1 MAKLNLAQIKGSLG
15 KVPSWR
21 KKGSTITRTYQFK
34 DFAAAMRFV
43 TAVAKLAEKAWHHPD
58 IAISWNKVTLS
69 LTTHDEGGLTE
80 KDFDLAEKVDRLSK
94 AYLG

>member
-15 KVPSWR
+15 KVPNWR

-43 TAVAKLAEKAWHHPD
+43 TALAKLAEKAWHHPD
-58 IAISWNKVTLS
+58 VEISWNKVTLS
-69 LTTHDEGGLTE
+69 LTTHDQGGLTE